1 MRLARSNAMLRREQ
15 NNKLMTFEAMASS
28 IAHEVRQPL
37 TGIAASGGAALR
49 FLQKSPP
56 DLQKAESAISR
67 MVDASHRANE
77 VLEGVRGLFA
87 KGETHKS
94 LLDMNDSNR

>member
-1 MRLARSNAMLRREQ
+1 MLAETTRLYMRLARSNAMLRREQ

-28 IAHEVRQPL
+28 IVHEVRQPL

-56 DLQKAESAISR
+56 DLQKASS
-67 MVDASHRANE
+67 D
-77 VLEGVRGLFA
+77 
-87 KGETHKS
+87 S
-94 LLDMNDSNR
+94 LQNG